1 MAMLMLAT
9 QKKNLDTRIIKN
21 IMDSVLLGKDKLKVI
36 AEKIKN
42 SKSMLYMGRGCSYP
56 IALEGALKM
65 KELSYIS
72 AEGYPSGEVK
82 HGPIAMV
89 DSNVYSIIISPFDRY
104 FDKTLS
110 NTQEILARHGPVI
123 FLTTDRAVPFIQ
135 DLENNNLV
143 DCVIFHEE
151 EIEHKTQVEEL
162 LRPLSFATAIHL
174 LAYYTAKSKGLDAD
188 KPRNLAKSVTVE

>member
-1 MAMLMLAT
+1 
-9 QKKNLDTRIIKN
+9 
-21 IMDSVLLGKDKLKVI
+21 
-36 AEKIKN
+36 
-42 SKSMLYMGRGCSYP
+42 MLYMGRGCSYP

-72 AEGYPSGEVK
+72 AEGYPSGETK
-82 HGPIAMV
+82 HGPIAVV
-89 DSNVYSIIISPFDRY
+89 DSNVYSIIISPLDRY

-123 FLTTDRAVPFIQ
+123 FLTTDRAIPFIQ

-151 EIEHKTQVEEL
+151 ETAHETRITEL

-174 LAYYTAKSKGLDAD
+174 LAYYTAKSKGFDAD